1 MRNKVFSAINIF
13 GLAIGISTC
22 LIIML
27 FVLNE
32 FSYDRFNKKAD
43 RIVRVVFRGFVQ
55 GEKMREASVM
65 PPTAQTLKADYPK
78 CWMPPGY
85 GITGGP
91 VLLPERILLR
101 TRISPM

>member
-1 MRNKVFSAINIF
+1 
-13 GLAIGISTC
+13 
-22 LIIML
+22 ML

-65 PPTAQTLKADYPK
+65 PPTARALKADYPEVLDATRIRN
-78 CWMPPGY
+78 Y
-85 GITGGP
+85 GRPRFITGANSFADEELRVCGFKFFP
-91 VLLPERILLR
+91 GFHLPAF
-101 TRISPM
+101 SG